1 MVGGRL
7 GPKGAGILVLSGG
20 VFRHAT
26 PEGLTEVE
34 KALRTNLGA
43 LLREARVVV
52 DHDGRLGPAGLLAQA
67 GRAEVAAKLV
77 AGLVH

>member
-1 MVGGRL
+1 
-7 GPKGAGILVLSGG
+7 

-26 PEGLTEVE
+26 PEGLTEVD

-67 GRAEVAAKLV
+67 GQGEVAAKLV
-77 AGLVH
+77 AGLVR